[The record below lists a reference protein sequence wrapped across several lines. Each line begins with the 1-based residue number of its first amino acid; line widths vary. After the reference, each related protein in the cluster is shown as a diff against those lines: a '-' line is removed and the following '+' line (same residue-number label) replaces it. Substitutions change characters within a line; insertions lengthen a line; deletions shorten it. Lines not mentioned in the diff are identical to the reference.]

1 MKYLV
6 KKTYTATRDSKY
18 YDEGHTET
26 WYSGKGQSFREL
38 CDYIKDYAW
47 TRKHFAEKYI
57 QDDKDFEKRMQ
68 QNYWKVEYEIIEIV
82 G

>member
-26 WYSGKGQSFREL
+26 WYTAKGLSFSEL

-47 TRKHFAEKYI
+47 SRKHFAEKYI
-57 QDDKDFEKRMQ
+57 RDDKDFETRMQ
-68 QNYWKVEYEIIEIV
+68 QNYWKIEYEIIEIE